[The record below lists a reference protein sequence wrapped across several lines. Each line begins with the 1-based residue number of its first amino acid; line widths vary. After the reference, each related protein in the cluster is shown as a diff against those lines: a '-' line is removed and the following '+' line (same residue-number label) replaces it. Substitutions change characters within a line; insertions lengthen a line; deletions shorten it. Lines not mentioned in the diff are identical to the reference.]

1 MIDGNHTL
9 TSSSTTPE
17 TAVAGNLRVTGGIL
31 VAASVLAL
39 AGNLLHPRWSDDT
52 VTQYRQMGA
61 STLLPVADVILL
73 VAFLLLT
80 AGLVA
85 LVDDLRTHRQ
95 VLKFA
100 RLGASVGGTIAI
112 IQTGV
117 ELYAFRQAAR
127 EFRAAPKTNNA
138 YSFWSTN
145 AIDGM
150 SSALFATWTVVLLGL
165 VPLLIAGG
173 VWTARSLPRWLGVVG
188 IVGGVLCV
196 GVGLFDLLHQDQGDA
211 NIPFVI
217 GSVLVTVWIFGC
229 GWVQFARRSLSL
241 SSTTPAPRRQA

>member
-1 MIDGNHTL
+1 MIDGNQTR
-9 TSSSTTPE
+9 TSSSTTSE
-17 TAVAGNLRVTGGIL
+17 SAATGNLRVTGGIL

-61 STLLPVADVILL
+61 STLLPVADVLL
-73 VAFLLLT
+73 LAAFLLLT

-85 LVDDLRTHRQ
+85 LVDNLRAHSQ
-95 VLKFA
+95 LLKFA
-100 RLGASVGGTIAI
+100 RLAATVGGSIAI

-127 EFRAAPKTNNA
+127 DFRAAPKANNA
-138 YSFWSTN
+138 YPFSSTH

-150 SSALFATWTVVLLGL
+150 NSALFATWTVVLLGL
-165 VPLLIAGG
+165 VPLLIVGG
-173 VWTARSLPRWLGVVG
+173 VWSARSLPRWLGVAGVM
-188 IVGGVLCV
+188 GGALCV
-196 GVGLFDLLHQDQGDA
+196 GVGVFDLLHQDQGDA
-211 NIPFVI
+211 NIPFAV

-229 GWVQFARRSLSL
+229 GWLEFRSAKLRTNSM
-241 SSTTPAPRRQA
+241 TPAPRRPA